1 MTIDERIERLQHVT
15 AGWIEQNRKDWE
27 ESKAWRRVHDQEVE
41 AIWRRMEQRDEEW
54 RRQFEAEKKEWR
66 EQFEAEKQEWDQRLM
81 ASRAEANERGRQLDQ
96 RIGDLV
102 SAIGKLI
109 AKP

>member
-54 RRQFEAEKKEWR
+54 RRQFEAEKQAWNER
-66 EQFEAEKQEWDQRLM
+66 FA
-81 ASRAEANERGRQLDQ
+81 ASRAEADERGRELDR

>member
-54 RRQFEAEKKEWR
+54 RRQFEAEKLAWNER
-66 EQFEAEKQEWDQRLM
+66 FA
-81 ASRAEANERGRQLDQ
+81 ASRAEADERGRELDR

>member
-1 MTIDERIERLQHVT
+1 VTIDERIERLQHVT

-54 RRQFEAEKKEWR
+54 RRQFEAEKQEWR
-66 EQFEAEKQEWDQRLM
+66 RQFA
-81 ASRAEANERGRQLDQ
+81 ASRTEADERGRELDR

-102 SAIGKLI
+102 AAIGKLI
-109 AKP
+109 AKGTNE

>member
-1 MTIDERIERLQHVT
+1 MGEEREVTIDERIEQLQHVT

-41 AIWRRMEQRDEEW
+41 AIWRRMEQRDEDW
-54 RRQFEAEKKEWR
+54 RKQFEAEKLEWKER
-66 EQFEAEKQEWDQRLM
+66 FA
-81 ASRAEANERGRQLDQ
+81 ASRAEADERGRELDR

-102 SAIGKLI
+102 SAIGTLI

>member
-41 AIWRRMEQRDEEW
+41 AIWRRMEQRDEDW
-54 RRQFEAEKKEWR
+54 RK
-66 EQFEAEKQEWDQRLM
+66 QFEAEKQAWNERFA
-81 ASRAEANERGRQLDQ
+81 ASRAEADERGRELDR